1 MGALYSKY
9 SRVFDLLPELIF
21 VLDRKGTILD
31 YNASVSRELLE
42 DGKGKS
48 LHSIFDLLKGGHKE
62 KFSSILQTVDVD
74 VRFRSQFSHS
84 DNRVIDVE
92 LILKKFDSGS
102 LDVLVLIAHDMTE
115 QEKMELDLLRFS
127 EVMQHTMSPIQITD
141 AQGKRIAGKKSKYP
155 QQPHTGRKILG
166 ASVELHFKRK
176 GMGRSNSK
184 PEKER

>member
-1 MGALYSKY
+1 
-9 SRVFDLLPELIF
+9 VFDLLPELIF

-48 LHSIFDLLKGGHKE
+48 LHSIFDLLKGPQR

-92 LILKKFDSGS
+92 LILK
-102 LDVLVLIAHDMTE
+102 
-115 QEKMELDLLRFS
+115 
-127 EVMQHTMSPIQITD
+127 
-141 AQGKRIAGKKSKYP
+141 
-155 QQPHTGRKILG
+155 
-166 ASVELHFKRK
+166 
-176 GMGRSNSK
+176 NSTRV
-184 PEKER
+184 PWTC